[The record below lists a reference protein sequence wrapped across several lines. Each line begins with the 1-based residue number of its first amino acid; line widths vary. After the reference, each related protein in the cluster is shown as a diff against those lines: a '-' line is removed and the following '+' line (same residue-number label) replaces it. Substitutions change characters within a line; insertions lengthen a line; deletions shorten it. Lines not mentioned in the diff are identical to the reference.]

1 MVETTEIQVPDIIPY
16 SSEVFP
22 IKVIYRDENKPVA
35 DTQFRYAADDDK
47 SQTGTTDTHGLLKV
61 RARKFPPHTIS
72 LSLPA

>member
-22 IKVIYRDENKPVA
+22 IEFIYHEGDKPVA
-35 DTQFRYAADDDK
+35 DTEFRYAADNDRLL
-47 SQTGTTDTHGLLKV
+47 TGRTDANGLMRVKV
-61 RARKFPPHTIS
+61 RNYPPRNIL